1 MPSETP
7 IEENDDMLLS
17 EHSPFLALYRRDA
30 DLTSIAKME
39 FQKKGQSTISCS
51 INARTQLGTVAFLD
65 IKLISPSWESRSV
78 VVTLAKMMTNRV
90 AEIVIDSEQPS
101 GSASSR
107 SCSNG
112 REFTWEKAVDRQ
124 RHRIVFCSHHIGST
138 SYAHYH

>member
-30 DLTSIAKME
+30 DLTSVAKME

-78 VVTLAKMMTNRV
+78 VVTLAKTMTNRV
-90 AEIVIDSEQPS
+90 AEVESIFIDNTHGAPIKHGMQV
-101 GSASSR
+101 R
-107 SCSNG
+107 
-112 REFTWEKAVDRQ
+112 VYRQ
-124 RHRIVFCSHHIGST
+124 QGDC
-138 SYAHYH
+138 Y